1 LKRYQMFEETV
12 NFFKNLNKIYNDL
25 YLIILTNDFSEAKK
39 IVNNNSNILTFSVN
53 QDKVNEFLN
62 ASDYAIMIRRD
73 DLTNNTASPTK
84 FAEYCLTGL
93 QVITN
98 SSVKDFYKFKNQV
111 CNIIDLNYFNFTKTN
126 NKNRL
131 KISSFYKK
139 NISRECFLEDY
150 KRLYE

>member
-1 LKRYQMFEETV
+1 MVKN
-12 NFFKNLNKIYNDL
+12 NF
-25 YLIILTNDFSEAKK
+25 
-39 IVNNNSNILTFSVN
+39 NILTFSVN

-62 ASDYAIMIRRD
+62 ASDYAIMIRKD

-98 SSVKDFYKFKNQV
+98 SSVKDFYKFKYQV
-111 CNIIDLNYFNFTKTN
+111 CNIIDLNYFNFAKTN

-131 KISSFYKK
+131 RISSFYKK
-139 NISRECFLEDY
+139 NISRECFLKDY

>member
-1 LKRYQMFEETV
+1 M
-12 NFFKNLNKIYNDL
+12 
-25 YLIILTNDFSEAKK
+25 TNDISEAKK
-39 IVNNNSNILTFSVN
+39 MINGDFNILIYSVN

-62 ASDYAIMIRRD
+62 ASDYAIMIRKD

-111 CNIIDLNYFNFTKTN
+111 CNIINLNDFKFTKITN
-126 NKNRL
+126 KKRL
-131 KISSFYKK
+131 KISIFIKK
-139 NISRECFLEDY
+139 N
-150 KRLYE
+150 